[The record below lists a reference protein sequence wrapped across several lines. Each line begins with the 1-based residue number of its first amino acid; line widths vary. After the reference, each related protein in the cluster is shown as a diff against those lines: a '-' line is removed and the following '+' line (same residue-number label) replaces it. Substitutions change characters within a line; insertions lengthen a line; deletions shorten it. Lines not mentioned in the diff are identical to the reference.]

1 MEGQQ
6 RTAWW
11 IPVVMGATVV
21 LVLAWLTRPTV
32 AEDTGA
38 DAPAPL
44 SPATARPA
52 DVEPPPP
59 AAPPAGT
66 APTPPPPE
74 AQDDP
79 SLAPTLAELGPS
91 ASLAPVVGARD
102 ALATAASVA
111 ADRAADRTMGR
122 LERAVAAMSSRTQ
135 WSPDVRLKVEAE
147 LDAVADALD
156 EGVASVAD
164 RTQTLGVVVP
174 NMDALAEQA
183 ARRISDV
190 VGEPVAMEPLE
201 PAAPAPGTGSWE
213 GIPIDAWAPPP
224 TP

>member
-21 LVLAWLTRPTV
+21 LVLAWLTRPTTADDSTV
-32 AEDTGA
+32 AAPAPPSPSVAQAA
-38 DAPAPL
+38 DRRPPPTSAPPDGQAPAPL
-44 SPATARPA
+44 
-52 DVEPPPP
+52 
-59 AAPPAGT
+59 
-66 APTPPPPE
+66 PPE
-74 AQDDP
+74 AQDEATE
-79 SLAPTLAELGPS
+79 APTLAELGPA

-201 PAAPAPGTGSWE
+201 PAPPAPGTGSWE
-213 GIPIDAWAPPP
+213 GIPIDAWAAPSP
-224 TP
+224 